1 MPESHGISVVI
12 PNYNG
17 EQLLEGNLPSIIAA
31 LTHWVGQY
39 ELIVVDDCSTD
50 ASCQLIAERFPQV
63 RLLVNSSNLGFSKA
77 CNIGFNKARYPVGI
91 CINNDVNVE
100 VNFIAPL
107 LKHFQDQTVFA
118 VTPNIL
124 VERERKNQGI
134 VVGLYHKGFIRGGF
148 APIDAAGCEREN
160 LYAVGACV
168 AYDMEKFRELDG
180 YCEMYSP
187 YLCEDLDISY
197 RGWKRGWRSVYE
209 PCATVYHYSSA
220 TIGKTKKRLKRVIYF
235 RNRFLF
241 HWSNLTDTSFLL
253 RNIFFTFVRL
263 SVSFLWFDFAY
274 YRSFFSA
281 LCRFGQV
288 IDMRKSA
295 AIYQRLRD
303 REILQRTGKP
313 CA

>member
-1 MPESHGISVVI
+1 MPETGKISIVI

-17 EQLLEGNLPSIIAA
+17 EQLLEQNLPSIIAA
-31 LTHWVGQY
+31 LAHWGGQY

-63 RLLVNSSNLGFSKA
+63 RLLFNSSNLGFSKA
-77 CNIGFNKARYPVGI
+77 CNIGFTKACYPVGI
-91 CINNDVNVE
+91 CINTDVNVK
-100 VNFIAPL
+100 VDFIAPL
-107 LKHFQDQTVFA
+107 LKPFWDNNVFA
-118 VTPNIL
+118 ITPNIL
-124 VERERKNQGI
+124 VERESKNQGI
-134 VVGLYHKGFIRGGF
+134 VVGLYGKGFIKGRFGSLDSVRRG
-148 APIDAAGCEREN
+148 REN

-168 AYDMEKFRELDG
+168 AYDMEKFRALGG

-187 YLCEDLDISY
+187 YLFEDVDISY
-197 RGWKRGWRSVYE
+197 RGWKRGWSSVYE
-209 PCATVYHYSSA
+209 PGSTVYHYSSA

-274 YRSFFSA
+274 YVSFFGA
-281 LCRFGQV
+281 LRRVGKV
-288 IDMRKSA
+288 IHVRRSVTA
-295 AIYQRLRD
+295 NLRLSD
-303 REILQRTGKP
+303 REILQRTGKR